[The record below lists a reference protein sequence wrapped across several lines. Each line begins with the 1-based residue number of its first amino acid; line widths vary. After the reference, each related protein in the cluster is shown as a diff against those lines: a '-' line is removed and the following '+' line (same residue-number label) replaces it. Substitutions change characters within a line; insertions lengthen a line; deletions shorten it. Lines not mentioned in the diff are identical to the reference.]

1 MSQQAEL
8 IRKGSCWGDLFKFCF
23 VCVCV
28 RASVVTSVCYC
39 CGSGGAGQDRCYHV
53 DRMLFAESLSFEPL
67 MISKKVLQ
75 LHLPVSFLH
84 LLQKLPVVSLS
95 MPQMSSSF

>member
-23 VCVCV
+23 VCV